1 MRLNLISKSFS
12 CKCGLLKSW
21 TNLYIASACLM
32 KSLVNKYSND
42 IICFSNLFKKG
53 AIAFFNP
60 ASSTKTMHLNP
71 SSTNENVLFVLPMA
85 ILA

>member
-1 MRLNLISKSFS
+1 
-12 CKCGLLKSW
+12 
-21 TNLYIASACLM
+21 M

-53 AIAFFNP
+53 NIAFFNL
-60 ASSTKTMHLNP
+60 ASSTKTIHLNP
-71 SSTNENVLFVLPMA
+71 SSTKENALLVLPMA

>member
-1 MRLNLISKSFS
+1 
-12 CKCGLLKSW
+12 
-21 TNLYIASACLM
+21 M